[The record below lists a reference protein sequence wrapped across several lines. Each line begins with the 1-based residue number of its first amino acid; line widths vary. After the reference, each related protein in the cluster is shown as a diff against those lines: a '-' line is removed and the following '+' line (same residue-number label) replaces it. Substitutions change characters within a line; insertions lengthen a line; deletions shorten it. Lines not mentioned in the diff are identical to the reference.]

1 MTLYRLRGASAR
13 ELKGC
18 PLPKGVV
25 TAVVKNL
32 RCGRWLYSAYPG
44 LGRFFLQVW
53 FVKKRPQFVPK
64 ISKETEALKRR
75 TIFTFKSLS
84 VQWFF
89 YVTKVGDGLEEMREL
104 WMEMCKIRVWNFV
117 VTLF

>member
-1 MTLYRLRGASAR
+1 MHENKLQNPRLVYLIASR
-13 ELKGC
+13 I
-18 PLPKGVV
+18 P
-25 TAVVKNL
+25 
-32 RCGRWLYSAYPG
+32 PG
-44 LGRFFLQVW
+44 LDRYFLEVC
-53 FVKKRPQFVPK
+53 FSKKRKQCVSK
-64 ISKETEALKRR
+64 ISKDTEALKRR